1 MLEYACQRIYRDARI
16 TSIYEGTTQ
25 LQTVA
30 AIRYVTSGF
39 YSNVLNDYLQE
50 EVAPEFAGLKSTA
63 AAMVKKY
70 EEAVA
75 KVNAAENDELHD
87 FLARRLYE
95 MAADCIMSLL
105 IIKDA
110 SNRPDLFAKSAN
122 VYVRFAESEIEKH
135 YNYVM
140 KFDAALLPNFRQVEA
155 PAAE

>member
-105 IIKDA
+105 IIRMPATVLTSSLRALTYTYA
-110 SNRPDLFAKSAN
+110 SQKAKS
-122 VYVRFAESEIEKH
+122 RSTTTT
-135 YNYVM
+135 
-140 KFDAALLPNFRQVEA
+140 L
-155 PAAE
+155 